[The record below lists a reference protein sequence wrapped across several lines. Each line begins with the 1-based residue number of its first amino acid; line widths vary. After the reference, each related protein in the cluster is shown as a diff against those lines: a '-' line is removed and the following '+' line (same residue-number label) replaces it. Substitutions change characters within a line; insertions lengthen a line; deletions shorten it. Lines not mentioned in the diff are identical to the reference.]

1 MSIVLTFTDSWP
13 QAQRF
18 AKELGCECRL
28 INTHVFPDG
37 ETRITLPAKLP
48 NSVILFRSLDN
59 PNSKLIE
66 LLLTSRTARQLGANT
81 LILVS
86 PYLCYMRQDMAFH
99 PGEAVSQQIIGRFL
113 AELFDAVI
121 TVDAHLHRIGQLSEA
136 IPLPHAC
143 NQSAAQ
149 LLGQHLLSRNRRAVL
164 LGPDEESR
172 QWVQQVA
179 EQGNYPFYVA
189 GKTRHDDQHV
199 SITLPDADFNQQHVI
214 LVDDMISSGTTL
226 AETARLLYQAG
237 AEQVDALC
245 THALY
250 NDTAEQLLQRA
261 GIGSIWSSDSVTHP
275 SNSVQLAPLLATTV
289 KTILE

>member
-1 MSIVLTFTDSWP
+1 MSIVLTFTDSRP

-18 AKELGCECRL
+18 AKELECECRL
-28 INTHVFPDG
+28 IDTHIFPDG
-37 ETRITLPAKLP
+37 ETRITLPEKLP
-48 NSVILFRSLDN
+48 TTAILFRSLND
-59 PNSKLIE
+59 PNNKLIE
-66 LLLTSRTARQLGANT
+66 LLLASRTARQLGART
-81 LILVS
+81 LILIS

-99 PGEAVSQQIIGRFL
+99 PGEAVSQQIIGHFL

-121 TVDAHLHRIGQLSEA
+121 TVDAHLHRIRQLNEA

-149 LLGQHLLSRNRRAVL
+149 LLGQHLLGQNRRAIL

-179 EQGNYPFYVA
+179 EQSDYPFYVA
-189 GKTRHDDQHV
+189 RKIRHNDQQV
-199 SITLPDADFNQQHVI
+199 TITLPETDFRQRHVI

-250 NDTAEQLLQRA
+250 DDTAEELLQKA
-261 GIGSIWSSDSVTHP
+261 GIGSIWSSDSVSHP